1 MPFLFPKASL
11 EVGLAQSAL
20 VNVENVYVWL
30 DLI

>member
-11 EVGLAQSAL
+11 EVGLALNAI

-30 DLI
+30 GLI